1 MSERANCIGR
11 IGTPCSRSRSSDE
24 PRQRRWRGSALR
36 VAGVLLMLLLT
47 WPTASI
53 GQAVA
58 EPESTLVPTAML
70 RRATAVIDSLDLVIA
85 YKDAEIAMCDSNA
98 AINDRFWR
106 RASAF
111 DKESC
116 ERQLDAARTSTW
128 DRLNDILITAG
139 AVYVGA
145 AAVR

>member
-1 MSERANCIGR
+1 LRA
-11 IGTPCSRSRSSDE
+11 
-24 PRQRRWRGSALR
+24 
-36 VAGVLLMLLLT
+36 AGVLLTLLLI
-47 WPTASI
+47 WPTGST
-53 GQAVA
+53 GQVAVA

-106 RASAF
+106 RAAAY

-116 ERQLDAARTSTW
+116 DRQLAAARTSTW
-128 DRLNDILITAG
+128 DRLKDILITAG